1 MPPTHVIFDLDG
13 TLLQTEELY
22 TIASQAI
29 AGRYGKVYDWEIKR
43 HVIGG
48 GARVGAR
55 FVVDALKLP
64 ITAERYL
71 SEREHLLRELCR
83 TVAPTAGAA
92 HLVEALHRR
101 GIPLA
106 IGTSSTRE
114 LAELKLSAQP
124 FAARFQAMAC
134 SDDPGVTAAKPAPDV
149 FLLAAE
155 RLGADPKG
163 CLVFEDTPKGVA
175 AARAAG
181 MQVIA
186 IPDPR
191 MDRSDFEH
199 AQLVL
204 HSLEQVTLQILGL

>member
-1 MPPTHVIFDLDG
+1 MP
-13 TLLQTEELY
+13 
-22 TIASQAI
+22 
-29 AGRYGKVYDWEIKR
+29 
-43 HVIGG
+43 
-48 GARVGAR
+48 
-55 FVVDALKLP
+55 
-64 ITAERYL
+64 
-71 SEREHLLRELCR
+71 
-83 TVAPTAGAA
+83 GAA

-124 FAARFQAMAC
+124 FAACFQAMAC

-155 RLGADPKG
+155 RLGADPKS

-181 MQVIA
+181 MQVVA

-191 MDRSDFEH
+191 MAGRDFEH